1 MTDRTERLTTWA
13 TTLSTTQPTAHF
25 ASAEHALVWAAD
37 TLRRR
42 RHARL
47 SPLWQQME
55 PSLAEPNPANGN
67 LPLAVPEKLP
77 EPEAILPD
85 PQDRLAIALTI
96 EQAVQSLGEGGKL
109 LRLHAWG
116 DWHTNAALTA
126 ALRNQ
131 EKARQQG
138 ERLRLNLRYS
148 YRQLG
153 IYLQA
158 DHKTIA
164 RRIRLALN
172 DLTDILEQKG
182 LLYVPGRL

>member
-1 MTDRTERLTTWA
+1 MTDHTTQATVWA
-13 TTLSTTQPTAHF
+13 ANLPTTQPDALFATA
-25 ASAEHALVWAAD
+25 EQALMWGAD

-55 PSLAEPNPANGN
+55 PSLAHPNPANGN
-67 LPLAVPEKLP
+67 APLAVPEKLP
-77 EPEAILPD
+77 EPEPLFPNPD
-85 PQDRLAIALTI
+85 DRFAVAVQI
-96 EQAVQSLGEGGKL
+96 EQAVDGLGEAGKL

-116 DWHTNAALTA
+116 DWHSNAALNA
-126 ALRNQ
+126 AILHQ
-131 EKARQQG
+131 ERARQRG
-138 ERLRLNLRYS
+138 DRLRLNIRYS

-153 IYLQA
+153 IMLNA

-172 DLTDILEQKG
+172 DLSDALEQKG
-182 LLYVPGRL
+182 LLYVPGR